1 MIVPVKAFTDAKA
14 RLHTV
19 LSGDERAALA
29 RRLAEHVVEAAGEL
43 AVFVVCDDESVAEWA
58 SHRGAAVVWSPERG
72 LNAAVDTA
80 VDHAASAGFDHL
92 IVAHADLPLVGSLA
106 TLAIPDTVMLA
117 PDHRLDGTNVMSFPI
132 SQPVRASYGPG
143 SFRRHLAAA
152 LALPVAVEVRRSEHT
167 ERDLDVPA
175 DLGHPQIMQRRVEWA
190 GR

>member
-1 MIVPVKAFTDAKA
+1 MIVPVKAFADAKA
-14 RLHTV
+14 RLQAV
-19 LSGDERAALA
+19 LTNDERAALA

-43 AVFVVCDDESVAEWA
+43 AVFVVCDDVAVAEWA
-58 SHRGAAVVWSPERG
+58 SRRGAAVVWSPEKG

-80 VDHAASAGFDHL
+80 VDHVAGAGFDHL

-106 TLAIPDTVMLA
+106 SLALPDTVVLA

-132 SQPVRASYGPG
+132 SQRVRASYGPG

-152 LALPVAVEVRRSEHT
+152 LALPVAVEVRRGEHT

-175 DLGHPQIMQRRVEWA
+175 DLGHPRITQRRVEWA
-190 GR
+190 IR